1 MDTPQSPNLPTTTV
15 VDHLVRRFREVGC
28 EEAFGIVGDF
38 ALRMFDGLTKA
49 GFPIRVT
56 MDEQGAGF
64 AADAYARLRGFGVV
78 AVTYGAGG
86 LKVANAAANAWAEQV
101 PLLVLSGAPGVAE
114 RAGDPMLH
122 HKVKDFQTQLRVFE
136 DLTCA
141 QAVLASGHTAA
152 DEIDR
157 VLSSMLS
164 QQRPGYLE
172 VPRDLIGVPIEAP
185 TGHLE
190 IDLPPVDDVAL
201 TEAVAD
207 ILQHLAQARTTTIH
221 AGVMVLRRRLQS
233 ALRDLA
239 ISGNFPVASSSLARG
254 VFPERADLGL
264 GLYMGAV
271 SPEAIVRRV
280 EDADL
285 VLSMGVLQTDLT
297 LGVFTT
303 QLEHERLILCDDS
316 EVTVGYRTYKQ
327 VPLWALLPAL
337 ARAVAEQ
344 NITLAHTPLGPEEI
358 HGSAGM
364 AAATDEPLTVQRT
377 VTLLERQLDERHGLL
392 LDPGEALFS
401 AVDMRVPS
409 WAHGSAYYATMG
421 YAVPAAL
428 GAGRADPQRRPIV
441 VVGDGAFAMTGMEIA
456 GCAFH
461 GVHPVVI
468 VLDNAGYGTQ
478 RPIMDGPFND
488 IPALQSEHL
497 PAVLGLGQAW
507 RVRTEREFE
516 EALRAA
522 LASEELSIIHVCLA
536 AGDCSPG
543 LARLGA
549 ALARRV

>member
-1 MDTPQSPNLPTTTV
+1 MSATTA

-28 EEAFGIVGDF
+28 DEAFGIVGDF
-38 ALRMFDGLTKA
+38 ALRMFDGLTRA

-64 AADAYARLRGFGVV
+64 AADAYARLRGLGVV

-141 QAVLASGHTAA
+141 QAVLTSGHTAA

-157 VLSSMLS
+157 VLSCMLS
-164 QQRPGYLE
+164 EQRPGYLE
-172 VPRDLIGVPIEAP
+172 VPRDLIGVPIELP
-185 TGHLE
+185 TGHV
-190 IDLPPVDDVAL
+190 DVGLPPVDDVAL
-201 TEAVAD
+201 SEAVAD
-207 ILQHLAQARTTTIH
+207 ILQHLSQARTATIH
-221 AGVMVLRRRLQS
+221 AGVMVLRRHLQA
-233 ALRDLA
+233 ALRELA
-239 ISGNFPVASSSLARG
+239 VAGNLPVASSSLARG
-254 VFPERADLGL
+254 VFPEREDLGL

-280 EDADL
+280 EEADL

-297 LGVFTT
+297 LGAFTAH
-303 QLEHERLILCDDS
+303 LDHERLIECDDT
-316 EVTVGYRTYKQ
+316 EVTVGYRTYRQ

-337 ARAVAEQ
+337 ALAVAEQ
-344 NITLAHTPLGPEEI
+344 GIGLAHAPLGPEEI

-364 AAATDEPLTVQRT
+364 AAPSDAPLTVQRT
-377 VTLLERQLDERHGLL
+377 VALLEQQVDARHGLL

-401 AVDMRVPS
+401 SVDMRVPG

-428 GAGRADPQRRPIV
+428 GAGLADPDRRPIV
-441 VVGDGAFAMTGMEIA
+441 VVGDGAFSMTGLEIA

-461 GVHPVVI
+461 GVNPVVI

-488 IPALQSEHL
+488 IPALHSEHL
-497 PAVLGLGQAW
+497 PAVLGLGRAW
-507 RVRTEREFE
+507 RVRTELEFD

-522 LASEELSIIHVCLA
+522 LAGNELSVIHVCLV
-536 AGDCSPG
+536 AGDRSPG